1 MNIEERNFLDLDHVC
16 DQIISLDDR
25 IMFNE
30 AIKCYQVGSHR
41 AAIILAW
48 CVTADCL
55 YRRIEELATEGD
67 GVAQQACQDLKPVL
81 GTARYEENLISQAKK
96 CELFDD
102 YEEKCLRFARD
113 TRSKCAHPTGV
124 IPSAEAVRNIL
135 HICSQTVLCRD
146 GYRGMAFIK
155 NFVQTKLADRHIF
168 SEKNRIKDACCYYFG
183 KVPDRIRPQFA
194 ACAADYCVNQKGL
207 TSQWKSNALLFF
219 KELLT
224 FSSADMSEKIAQKFQ
239 SIESIDRTLFFI
251 LVGIDP
257 REDIWDSHTRTQ
269 AKAHLRDILAKG
281 KVDPNSF
288 LSYGNICSLDG
299 LDTEDSELIKKRF
312 AIFADM
318 IALHSDLIQNK
329 RVELLSL
336 IVEGLNEELQ
346 YRQQVLKGMLKL
358 VSSELFMLETVET
371 LRFVEEI
378 IESDWREE
386 PIRELLL
393 TCSEWTNVLKIG
405 LLKKAERFFEECSED
420 FPEDIVLLFDV
431 AGSLLDSNPSVLP
444 SEFEN
449 SIKVIVDG
457 SKNITWFE
465 EKGDI
470 FRNFIGLVDLIKT
483 QHGIHL
489 PILSDLTL
497 PELDTEEM
505 DDSE

>member
-1 MNIEERNFLDLDHVC
+1 MNMENRKFLDLDHIC
-16 DQIISLDDR
+16 DQIISQDDR
-25 IMFNE
+25 VMFNE

-55 YRRIEELATEGD
+55 YRRIEEMATEGD

-102 YEEKCLRFARD
+102 YEEKCLRFSRD

-124 IPSAEAVRNIL
+124 IPPAEAVRNIL

-155 NFVQTKLADRHIF
+155 HFVQTKLADRHVF
-168 SEKNRIKDACCYYFG
+168 SDKNRIKDTCLYYFG

-194 ACAADYCVNQKGL
+194 ACATDYCVEQQGL
-207 TSQWKSNALLFF
+207 TSLWKSNALLFF

-224 FSSADMSEKIAQKFQ
+224 FSSADMSQKIAQKFQ
-239 SIESIDRTLFFI
+239 PIESIDRSLFFT
-251 LVGIDP
+251 LVGIDH
-257 REDIWDSHTRTQ
+257 REDIWDSHIRTQ
-269 AKAHLRDILAKG
+269 AKAHLRDILEKG
-281 KVDPNSF
+281 KVDPNVF
-288 LSYGNICSLDG
+288 HSYGNICSLDG

-312 AIFADM
+312 AIFSDM
-318 IALHSDLIQNK
+318 IGLHSDLVQHR

-336 IVEGLNEELQ
+336 IVEGLNDETQ
-346 YRQQVLKGMLKL
+346 YRQQVLNGTIKL
-358 VSSELFMLETVET
+358 VSGELFMLETGET
-371 LRFVEEI
+371 VRFVEEM

-386 PIRELLL
+386 AIRELLL
-393 TCSEWTNVLKIG
+393 TCSEWTNVLKVG
-405 LLKKAERFFEECSED
+405 LLKKSERFFEECSED

-431 AGSLLDSNPSVLP
+431 AGGLLDSNPSVLP

-449 SIKVIVDG
+449 SIKEIVDG
-457 SKNITWFE
+457 SKTTTWFI
-465 EKGDI
+465 EKGEI
-470 FRNFIGLVDLIKT
+470 FHNFIGQVDLIRL
-483 QHGIHL
+483 QHGVHL